1 VPQRHEHLKKADE
14 TESLALALKSN
25 IPVCVD
31 WAIIMLFYAALHYI
45 DAFLAGKNL
54 HPLDHSK
61 RDEEIE
67 NNGTIADV
75 YRDYRRLKDMSR
87 AARYEIANF
96 GADSLEIAK
105 SRLVKIKTF
114 LSARL

>member
-1 VPQRHEHLKKADE
+1 
-14 TESLALALKSN
+14 
-25 IPVCVD
+25 
-31 WAIIMLFYAALHYI
+31 MLFYAALHHI
-45 DAFLAGKNL
+45 DAFLAGKDR
-54 HPLDHSK
+54 HPLSHAN

-67 NNGTIADV
+67 NNGSIADI
-75 YRDYRRLKDMSR
+75 YQDYRRLKDMSR

-105 SRLVKIKTF
+105 SRLTKIKTF